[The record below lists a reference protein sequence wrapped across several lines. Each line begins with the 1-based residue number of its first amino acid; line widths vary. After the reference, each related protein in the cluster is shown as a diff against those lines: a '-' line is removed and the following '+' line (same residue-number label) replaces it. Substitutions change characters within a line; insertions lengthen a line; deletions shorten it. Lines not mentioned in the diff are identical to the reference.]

1 MNPDEIN
8 ELINRVARSS
18 AQETI
23 AKLNESATRPFVTID
38 TASTAFSVVG
48 AICVIV
54 VGYYALRIAPIES
67 DVEENKQTIQK
78 MEKKMDEGFDRL
90 STLIMELKK

>member
-1 MNPDEIN
+1 MNPDEVN
-8 ELINRVARSS
+8 ELVNRVSRAS
-18 AQETI
+18 AQEMV
-23 AKLNESATRPFVTID
+23 AKMNEGVSKPFVTID